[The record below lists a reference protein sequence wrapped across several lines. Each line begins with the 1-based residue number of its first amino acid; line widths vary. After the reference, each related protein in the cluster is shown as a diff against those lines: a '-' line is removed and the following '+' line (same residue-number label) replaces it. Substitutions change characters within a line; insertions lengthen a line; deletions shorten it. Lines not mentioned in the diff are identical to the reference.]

1 MVSPSKE
8 QEILLLQIQ
17 IDMHSSSWRLKDKQ
31 NFYKETP
38 TKLKIEEKAFS
49 LSI

>member
-8 QEILLLQIQ
+8 IRLLQIL
-17 IDMHSSSWRLKDKQ
+17 IEMHSSSWRLKDEL
-31 NFYKETP
+31 NLFKETP

>member
-8 QEILLLQIQ
+8 QEILLLQIL
-17 IDMHSSSWRLKDKQ
+17 IDMHSSSWRLKDEL
-31 NFYKETP
+31 NLYKETP
-38 TKLKIEEKAFS
+38 NKLKREEKAFS